1 MPENLIL
8 VDARNRAIGREEKR
22 AVHERGLRHRAFS
35 IFLVDREGRL
45 LLQRRHPA
53 KYHSGGLWSNACCG
67 HPRPGERTRSAA
79 QRRLGEE
86 LGATATLHFG
96 FLACYRTEFANG
108 MIENEIVH
116 VYFGL
121 TPATLEFN
129 PREVSSLARHTLAQ
143 LQGDIRRQPEK
154 YSYWLRDYLAHHT
167 PAIKRGVRDVV
178 KRDGTA

>member
-8 VDARNRAIGREEKR
+8 VDARNRAIGQGEKR

-35 IFLVDREGRL
+35 IFLVDRDGQL

-67 HPRPGERTRSAA
+67 HPRPGERTRRAA

-86 LGATATLHFG
+86 LGATAPLHFG
-96 FLACYRTEFANG
+96 FLACYRTEFANDL
-108 MIENEIVH
+108 IEHEIVH

-121 TPATLEFN
+121 TPEKLQPN
-129 PREVSSLARHTLAQ
+129 PREISSLARHTLAQ
-143 LQGDIRRQPEK
+143 LQSDIHRHLGK

-167 PAIKRGVRDVV
+167 PAIKRGVKEVLARDAAV
-178 KRDGTA
+178 